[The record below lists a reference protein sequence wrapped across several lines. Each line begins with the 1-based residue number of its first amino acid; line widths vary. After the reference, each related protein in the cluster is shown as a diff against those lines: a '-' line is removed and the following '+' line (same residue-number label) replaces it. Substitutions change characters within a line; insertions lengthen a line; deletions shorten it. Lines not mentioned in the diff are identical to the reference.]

1 MDVRGKLIKICFRE
15 FCDIAGDSPCGCDGC
30 PYGEYDPDNGGCF
43 DEYKK
48 DKIEKLE
55 NDIDKYQKEDN
66 GVTVQEWIPV
76 EDRLP
81 EEGEYVLCVL
91 KGFNYGGKIQVC
103 KFVPAD
109 KFKDKP
115 YFEHFRNGFPPV
127 THWMPLPQP
136 PKGE

>member
-1 MDVRGKLIKICFRE
+1 MDVMEKLIKICFRE

-55 NDIDKYQKEDN
+55 NDMDKYQKEDN
-66 GVTVQEWIPV
+66 GVTVQECGNWKYYHKQNKAVCI
-76 EDRLP
+76 R
-81 EEGEYVLCVL
+81 C
-91 KGFNYGGKIQVC
+91 GFERDLDANFGKAIACPNCGV
-103 KFVPAD
+103 
-109 KFKDKP
+109 
-115 YFEHFRNGFPPV
+115 Y
-127 THWMPLPQP
+127 MPQQ